1 MQAIIRTKAGKEFST
16 MKVQNI
22 ESPKTQSGELKVKMV
37 SSRINPVDM
46 DLMKGFPSLKY
57 KNPQIGGIDGTG
69 IVCMLVNVMVLFV
82 AGFCVL
88 LLFKFNQSITSL
100 LS

>member
-46 DLMKGFPSLKY
+46 DLMKDQG
-57 KNPQIGGIDGTG
+57 NGIQFALPLD
-69 IVCMLVNVMVLFV
+69 
-82 AGFCVL
+82 
-88 LLFKFNQSITSL
+88 
-100 LS
+100 